1 MSERRGVS
9 RNTISALVSNLEA
22 QGLVQRRIDV
32 DDRRRF
38 IVELTEA
45 GRELAR
51 KQANVHYQTMSS
63 FFDALSPDEQE
74 TLIELLEKLATD
86 PRLNPRPDMR
96 LVERAAQTPGA
107 LGRAMS
113 YLWRY
118 PRLAI
123 LATVALLIATG
134 AQLVVP
140 QLVQNIID
148 TITQN
153 ATKKALLDVPSPLQ
167 QMLAEQLSLD
177 IGACG
182 SAWRMRRCWP
192 G

>member
-1 MSERRGVS
+1 MKGEPVHTPDDGPEMQKRFLDFVTRLSPGANVGSMRAGALMLRVAHAFYRLNESGLAGAGVSFAQFHLLTELLFSEQCLDCRGLNPSTMSERRGVS

-86 PRLNPRPDMR
+86 PRLNP
-96 LVERAAQTPGA
+96 QGA
-107 LGRAMS
+107 
-113 YLWRY
+113 
-118 PRLAI
+118 
-123 LATVALLIATG
+123 
-134 AQLVVP
+134 
-140 QLVQNIID
+140 
-148 TITQN
+148 
-153 ATKKALLDVPSPLQ
+153 
-167 QMLAEQLSLD
+167 
-177 IGACG
+177 
-182 SAWRMRRCWP
+182 
-192 G
+192 